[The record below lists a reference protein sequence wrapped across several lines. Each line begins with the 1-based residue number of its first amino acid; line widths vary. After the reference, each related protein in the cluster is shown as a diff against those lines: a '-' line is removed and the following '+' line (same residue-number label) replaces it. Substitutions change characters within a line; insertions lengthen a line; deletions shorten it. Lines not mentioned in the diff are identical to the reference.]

1 MIAGAAVGC
10 KPMSAGLQLSW
21 TYRVIAARWR
31 GDHANEVIEH
41 SRIEMVLPKHGPTD
55 GADSIPE

>member
-1 MIAGAAVGC
+1 MIRRQRLSDGR
-10 KPMSAGLQLSW
+10 KPLSPLDGGRTW
-21 TYRVIAARWR
+21 WAHFEF
-31 GDHANEVIEH
+31 GDHAIEVIEN

>member
-1 MIAGAAVGC
+1 MITPAAVGC
-10 KPMSAGLQLSW
+10 KRMLAGLYLEPE
-21 TYRVIAARWR
+21 RVIASGRIV
-31 GDHANEVIEH
+31 DHANEVTEH